1 MKEFIINIFR
11 GMVIGLANIIP
22 GVSGGTMMVSMGIYD
37 KLIMLLTHFIKKF
50 KEAVKL
56 LIPLAIG
63 MLLAI
68 AVLSKVITKMFEQI
82 PLQTTLLFIGLI
94 IGGLPVIFKRVKGK
108 KVGVPQVIAFAVF
121 FVMVVGLAM
130 MGEGESASA
139 DITLNFMNIV
149 MLVFVG
155 IIAAAS
161 MVIPGISGSMI
172 MMILGYYT
180 VIIGTIS
187 GFIDA
192 LKAMDMAAI
201 MSACGVLIPFGIGVL
216 VGVVA
221 VAKLIEFVLSKYEQT
236 AFWGIIG
243 LIVASPFAI
252 LIMMGSV
259 TINFVNVITGI
270 LMLAVGFVVAMK
282 LGGE

>member
-1 MKEFIINIFR
+1 
-11 GMVIGLANIIP
+11 
-22 GVSGGTMMVSMGIYD
+22 
-37 KLIMLLTHFIKKF
+37 ML
-50 KEAVKL
+50 
-56 LIPLAIG
+56 
-63 MLLAI
+63 
-68 AVLSKVITKMFEQI
+68 
-82 PLQTTLLFIGLI
+82 
-94 IGGLPVIFKRVKGK
+94 
-108 KVGVPQVIAFAVF
+108 
-121 FVMVVGLAM
+121 FV
-130 MGEGESASA
+130 
-139 DITLNFMNIV
+139 
-149 MLVFVG
+149 VG

-192 LKAMDMAAI
+192 LKAMDIQAMI
-201 MSACGVLIPFGIGVL
+201 SACEVLVPFGIGVL

-221 VAKLIEFVLSKYEQT
+221 VAKLIELVLSKYEQT